1 MADDE
6 TSFMERL
13 RERIGG
19 LERLVERI
27 DERMVGKLG
36 KDDATTLMEFA
47 SNGDGKLRDDFLGRL
62 TDFRVE
68 VREAFRHLVEDELHG
83 KVIITIG

>member
-6 TSFMERL
+6 TSFMERI
-13 RERIGG
+13 RERLGG
-19 LERLVERI
+19 LERMVERI

-47 SNGDGKLRDDFLGRL
+47 ANGGGGGFSVASVIALLLYMSGYRL
-62 TDFRVE
+62 P
-68 VREAFRHLVEDELHG
+68 G
-83 KVIITIG
+83 MG